1 MQEADMEQATAD
13 AQAFDSPDD
22 ALEEGLVEQEGESP
36 PDDPGPAQSGL
47 HLVIGHEGKPHVSS
61 DDAGKL
67 MSLTLGSGRYI
78 MEGLDV
84 RISSATTV
92 VVEAGCILADG
103 RFIRLPAPQVVELEN
118 GQIGRNRIDQLRI
131 RYECFANGAEQASFV
146 MVTGTPST
154 GAASVPLN
162 EHTGNILNHDRIVDI
177 PLANLPKSGLTPG
190 TPVRLLPTWVWPP
203 ANTDMNAYIDQI
215 SKIMSD
221 VASAT
226 AAAWEV
232 VRAVPA
238 DLQQMRDDIA
248 GMRDW
253 LEQKQAQ
260 NEAQIR
266 QLAAMLAN
274 NIAAYV
280 MVGDTLAAPSAWVG
294 YDPEAETLELAYTS
308 RDEETGGLRIDA
320 PLSVGSRIDAV
331 AAELDYVLMISG
343 EE

>member
-1 MQEADMEQATAD
+1 MQEADMEETIEDVQAI
-13 AQAFDSPDD
+13 DSPDD
-22 ALEEGLVEQEGESP
+22 VPEEDLPEQEDPPPSP
-36 PDDPGPAQSGL
+36 EPETPRSGL

-78 MEGLDV
+78 MEGFDV

-103 RFIRLPAPQVVELEN
+103 RFIRLPTPQVVELEN

-131 RYECFANGAEQASFV
+131 RYECFASGVEKPSFV
-146 MVTGTPST
+146 VATGTPST

-162 EHTGNILNHDRIVDI
+162 EHTGSILNHDRIVDI
-177 PLANLPKSGLTPG
+177 PLTNLPKSGLTPG

-203 ANTDMNAYIDQI
+203 ANTDMNAYVDQI
-215 SKIMSD
+215 AKIMSD
-221 VASAT
+221 GSLAN

-238 DLQQMRDDIA
+238 DLQQMRQEIA
-248 GMRDW
+248 DMHAW
-253 LEQKQAQ
+253 LEEEQAANKRAIQ
-260 NEAQIR
+260 

-280 MVGDTLAAPSAWVG
+280 MVGDTLAAPSAWVD
-294 YDPEAETLELAYTS
+294 YDGDTDTLSLAYTS
-308 RDEETGGLRIDA
+308 RDEETGNLRIDA
-320 PLSVGSRIDAV
+320 PLTVDKRIDQV
-331 AAELDYVLMISG
+331 AAEVDYMLMLSG